1 MAVNLQKG
9 QKISLEK
16 EAGGTLT
23 SVVMGLGW
31 DVAKK
36 KGLFGFGREQSIDLD
51 ASCFI
56 FDDNNNPIDLV
67 YFGQLASRD
76 GSVQHSGDNRTG
88 EGDGDDE
95 QIAVALNRIPA
106 NVKTLVFTVSN
117 YTGQNFSQV
126 ENAYCRLVDGQT
138 GKEIARYNLSA
149 QGNHTAQIMA
159 KVYRHNGEW
168 KMHAIGENHSLPLS
182 PRKAAPA
189 AAFPP
194 KPIRK
199 SHATPSRLP
208 PR

>member
-16 EAGGTLT
+16 EAGGALS

-51 ASCFI
+51 ASCFL
-56 FDDNNNPIDLV
+56 FDDNNNPLDLV
-67 YFGQLASRD
+67 WFRQLASRD
-76 GSVQHSGDNRTG
+76 GSIQHSGDNLTG

-117 YTGQNFSQV
+117 FTGQNFSQV
-126 ENAYCRLVDGQT
+126 ENAYCRLVDGQS
-138 GKEIARYNLSA
+138 GKEIARYDLSA
-149 QGNHTAQIMA
+149 QGKHTAQVMA
-159 KVYRHNGEW
+159 KLYRHNGEW
-168 KMHAIGENHSLPLS
+168 KMHAIGENGQGRTADELLPLI
-182 PRKAAPA
+182 AP
-189 AAFPP
+189 
-194 KPIRK
+194 
-199 SHATPSRLP
+199 HL
-208 PR
+208 

>member
-168 KMHAIGENHSLPLS
+168 KMHAIGENCQGRTPEEILP
-182 PRKAAPA
+182 R
-189 AAFPP
+189 
-194 KPIRK
+194 I
-199 SHATPSRLP
+199 TPYL
-208 PR
+208 